1 MSVLPPEVHGAL
13 SELLQ
18 GLQSADNDT
27 RNRAEELLNNEWIVA
42 RPDVLLMGLVEHI
55 QSSPE
60 PTVGEQFDEN
70 AGPELLTDLPW
81 G

>member
-1 MSVLPPEVHGAL
+1 MSVLLPEVHGAL

-55 QSSPE
+55 QSSSE
-60 PTVGEQFDEN
+60 PTVGHDFTKMQAESY
-70 AGPELLTDLPW
+70 
-81 G
+81 

>member
-1 MSVLPPEVHGAL
+1 MLPPELHDAL

-42 RPDVLLMGLVEHI
+42 RPDVLLMGLAEHI
-55 QSSPE
+55 QSSSE
-60 PTVGEQFDEN
+60 SMVGH
-70 AGPELLTDLPW
+70 DLRNTTAESY
-81 G
+81 